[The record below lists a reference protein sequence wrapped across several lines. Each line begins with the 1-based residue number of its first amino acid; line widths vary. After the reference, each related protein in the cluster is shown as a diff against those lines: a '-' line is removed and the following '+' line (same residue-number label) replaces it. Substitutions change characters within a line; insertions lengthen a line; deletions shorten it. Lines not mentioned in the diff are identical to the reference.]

1 MCGFLSYSEILTKE
15 RFFLK
20 DVDFCLNEVDV
31 FSEQCFFYGPVVV
44 TWKTLIFLLAC
55 YGVCKKIRWI
65 FILWCVYVLKKD
77 VDLLYLINIFVFFNK
92 NRRILFI
99 LRKKIKPVGFSLAL
113 SFKSF
118 NIWTILNQS
127 SYHLE
132 FSITTCCLM
141 LILYR
146 KNPPNWSAKEPM
158 LIAKQ

>member
-1 MCGFLSYSEILTKE
+1 MFFKTHVFLVWTMFSYRCRCSIFKKICFPNDAAFISSQSPCFLKMGGFSLKSEIFTKE

-77 VDLLYLINIFVFFNK
+77 VDLLYLINVSFIKIGEFC
-92 NRRILFI
+92 LFCG
-99 LRKKIKPVGFSLAL
+99 KK
-113 SFKSF
+113 
-118 NIWTILNQS
+118 
-127 SYHLE
+127 
-132 FSITTCCLM
+132 
-141 LILYR
+141 
-146 KNPPNWSAKEPM
+146 
-158 LIAKQ
+158 